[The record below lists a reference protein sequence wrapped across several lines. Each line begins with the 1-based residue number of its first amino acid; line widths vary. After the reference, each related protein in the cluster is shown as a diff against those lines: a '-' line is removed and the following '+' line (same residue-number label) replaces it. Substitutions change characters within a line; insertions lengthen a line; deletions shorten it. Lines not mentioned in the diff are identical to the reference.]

1 MRLPLLSIKMIRM
14 ASITLGRSMP
24 FGQRETQVKQA
35 AQVQMVWQSR
45 TSSIPSCAR
54 RITWLGKISRLKAT
68 GQPALHLPHWLH
80 ASRFSPLISSIWPTN
95 FPLTEARDSLVRIIF
110 HPILARIADSGK
122 EQTYLIIT
130 HFKRLSTCQL
140 SCKFIDDCH
149 RFEAFLWGLIRNA
162 SCSSSRRHY
171 RRRREITGH
180 YSDAAVMF

>member
-45 TSSIPSCAR
+45 TSSIPSWAS

-80 ASRFSPLISSIWPTN
+80 ASKFSPLISSIWPTN
-95 FPLTEARDSLVRIIF
+95 FPRTEARDSLVRIIF

-149 RFEAFLWGLIRNA
+149 RFEAFLWG
-162 SCSSSRRHY
+162 
-171 RRRREITGH
+171 
-180 YSDAAVMF
+180 